1 MEVLKLENVCKTIGK
16 RQIVKNLNLK
26 VNEGEIFGF
35 LGPNGAGKTTTIKMI
50 VGFLNPTSGKIYING
65 KDISKNRVEAI
76 KNTAAIVEVPEMYP
90 YLSAKENLKQ
100 LVRLDKEI
108 HEDEIYKVLEL
119 VKLKERMEDKV
130 KKFSLGMKQRLGI
143 AQVIMG
149 NKKIWILDEPT
160 NGLDA
165 DGMIYFR
172 NLFKK
177 FVKERGV
184 TIFISSHML
193 SEMEVLCDRIAFLD
207 HGEIKSIE
215 AMNDTHKKEDFDK
228 YEMIAEESEKAI
240 KILNTVSFVRSSKLK
255 ENSIEIIMDKNCYYE
270 LVKQLVHSDI
280 KFERL
285 NKIDR
290 SLEDRYMEIIGESEK
305 NNAFNN

>member
-16 RQIVKNLNLK
+16 KQIVKNLNLK

-50 VGFLNPTSGKIYING
+50 VGFLNPTSGKIYIDG

-130 KKFSLGMKQRLGI
+130 KKFSYCFFC
-143 AQVIMG
+143 
-149 NKKIWILDEPT
+149 KKLQ
-160 NGLDA
+160 A
-165 DGMIYFR
+165 KR
-172 NLFKK
+172 K
-177 FVKERGV
+177 
-184 TIFISSHML
+184 
-193 SEMEVLCDRIAFLD
+193 
-207 HGEIKSIE
+207 
-215 AMNDTHKKEDFDK
+215 
-228 YEMIAEESEKAI
+228 
-240 KILNTVSFVRSSKLK
+240 
-255 ENSIEIIMDKNCYYE
+255 
-270 LVKQLVHSDI
+270 
-280 KFERL
+280 
-285 NKIDR
+285 
-290 SLEDRYMEIIGESEK
+290 
-305 NNAFNN
+305 